1 MMKVAVVGA
10 GAAGLCCARHLSRYQ
25 DHFQFQVLERMAMV
39 GGTWVYS
46 PIKNAPSP
54 LASDPLSGGPQ
65 QHVQELEVLHDFGY
79 YQLGI

>member
-46 PIKNAPSP
+46 PIQEAPPS
-54 LASDPLSGGPQ
+54 ASDPLCQGVHSSMYKN
-65 QHVQELEVLHDFGY
+65 LRYCTTLY
-79 YQLGI
+79 CI